1 MHLPHP
7 AIQAVLAALV
17 IAAAA
22 YDIRFRRIPNRLSL
36 AGFLAGLAMN
46 TAFGG
51 WEGLKASAG
60 GFALA
65 FCGYLLL
72 YLIHAMGA
80 GDVKLMGAVGAL
92 AGASCWL
99 YIFVVTAI
107 FGGVAAVV
115 LSLARGRLRRTLWNV
130 GFVISEL
137 SHLRAP
143 YLAREDL
150 DVKSKKALTL
160 PHGVS
165 IAVGT
170 LAVLAAG
177 YLSR

>member
-1 MHLPHP
+1 MQLPHP
-7 AIQAVLAALV
+7 AVQAALAALV
-17 IAAAA
+17 IVAAA
-22 YDIRFRRIPNRLSL
+22 YDIRFRRIPNWLSV
-36 AGFLAGLAMN
+36 AGFLAGLGLN

-51 WEGLKASAG
+51 WNGLKSSTG

-65 FCGYLLL
+65 FCAYLLL

-92 AGASCWL
+92 AGASNWF
-99 YIFVVTAI
+99 YIFVATAV
-107 FGGVAAVV
+107 FGGVAAIV

-130 GFVISEL
+130 GFVIAEL
-137 SHLRAP
+137 SHFRAP

-160 PHGVS
+160 PHGVA
-165 IAVGT
+165 IAVGA
-170 LAVLAAG
+170 LVFLAAG
-177 YLSR
+177 YLSQ